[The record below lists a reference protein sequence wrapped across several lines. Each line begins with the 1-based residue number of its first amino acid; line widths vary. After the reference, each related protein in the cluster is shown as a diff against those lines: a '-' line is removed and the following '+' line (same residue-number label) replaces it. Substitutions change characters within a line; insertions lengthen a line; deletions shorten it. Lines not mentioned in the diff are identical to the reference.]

1 MFGAAVSRS
10 RVVAVVIALALAAA
24 IAWRFD
30 LLGLRTASV
39 RTVFDRPP
47 GYPGYVW
54 TRNGDPVSN
63 LEFETI
69 AGPPHCGW
77 ESATF
82 LFIGWPAGTVATT
95 GAQARLY
102 IRDPSGAVP
111 GSPYRQLLQSPATL
125 PSDARPTGYR
135 HGVIEVYLSPSDQDQ
150 AIYVVSPSDAERWPR
165 SDPMTL
171 CN

>member
-1 MFGAAVSRS
+1 MFRAAVSRS

-30 LLGLRTASV
+30 LLGLRAAFV
-39 RTVFDRPP
+39 RTAFDRPP

-54 TRNGDPVSN
+54 TRNGDAVSN

-69 AGPPHCGW
+69 AAPAHCGW

-82 LFIGWPAGTVATT
+82 LFIGWPPGTVATT
-95 GAQARLY
+95 GDQARLY
-102 IRDPSGAVP
+102 
-111 GSPYRQLLQSPATL
+111 
-125 PSDARPTGYR
+125 
-135 HGVIEVYLSPSDQDQ
+135 EVYLRPSDQDQ
-150 AIYVVSPSDAERWPR
+150 AIYVVSSSDAERWPR

-171 CN
+171 CQ